1 MEYIM
6 GHQHAALQSA
16 SFKIDCNKCNMKNL
30 ADHRADIEDDVKF
43 KNIGNIV
50 GMDDV
55 KFENIGN
62 VEAKVDI
69 AKYIR
74 NVDEEQF
81 ANIREFEIEVD
92 FKNQEFSGKEISILD
107 MLLDMLI

>member
-16 SFKIDCNKCNMKNL
+16 SFKIDCNKCNMKNM
-30 ADHRADIEDDVKF
+30 ADHRADIE
-43 KNIGNIV
+43 
-50 GMDDV
+50 DDV

-74 NVDEEQF
+74 NVEEQF